1 MSDNIKLLK
10 QNEITTFIDFY
21 EFLQEYNDCIIKWL
35 NNPWK
40 GKDKQESLL
49 RLFAGLDLIDKLKK
63 FKICKGNFNLN
74 NIIKN
79 TSFRDI
85 FYNDK
90 NEPNKLKDKGD
101 KSDLT
106 MVNNDNN
113 KKNTCNKFK
122 K

>member
-113 KKNTCNKFK
+113 KKILVTSSK